1 MLSVWLL
8 LLILLVW
15 IVAVYTLMRG
25 NSYAWICLIVTV
37 IVALIQGVMV
47 QMLFLNALLME
58 GMMKVYDIYDISSG
72 CGVYIQTVTKESSA
86 RLICHQHN
94 KNGDRNYMYL
104 QSYEK

>member
-15 IVAVYTLMRG
+15 IVAVYTLTRG

-47 QMLFLNALLME
+47 QMLFLNAFLME
-58 GMMKVYDIYDISSG
+58 GMKKVYNIYDISGGDS
-72 CGVYIQTVTKESSA
+72 VYIRTETKKISA
-86 RLICHQHN
+86 RLICLQHN
-94 KNGDRNYMYL
+94 KNGERNYMYL